1 MNLKYKGFIFSLL
14 AMVGGGVFTGCQS
27 MEEMPPELIQSEVAH
42 TEPVAQE
49 GDSVTVTGSLMMPDM
64 VRETRSTVGDVAKLY
79 LFVFDEN
86 HRFVQRA
93 TAELTSGDRAPGAET
108 HMPGGKTTVLDNRV
122 RNFSVKLLATSRKRI
137 IHFVANYDM
146 PANRQEDY
154 LLKDMD
160 EGQFMSGL
168 QAQDLRKPTLWRV
181 FSFNGLSTNSFNN
194 RVFHLL
200 QNQAEV
206 QLVMEPN
213 VNFELRG
220 FCLHNAPQKGTVAPY
235 VSKETL
241 NTTDPD
247 EHYRDVLYS
256 FPTTPDEPTL
266 TSDNNVYE
274 VLSANGD
281 ISPEGW
287 KTNKSN
293 IALFEYR
300 NSEADR
306 DKQVSVIM
314 YGRQRVNGRLERPGY
329 YKIDLKEDVSDAQKN
344 YVGSDPYDIVR
355 NHIYEVKVRS
365 VANKGYE
372 TLQQAFDAPAGNN
385 IFASVELQDYPQ
397 ISDGK
402 YKLDVGK
409 TEVIITKPSTY
420 EANISFVKVGQE
432 SNNLLGNV
440 NVYYKRTPVATAFNN
455 DPYIQSVS
463 FSNGKLT
470 ITTRNPYPAQRKS
483 YKFLVV
489 GDNKDANN
497 PSRILRTINVTLR
510 QPYQFNA
517 SLTNSS
523 GETSAQGK
531 LMELSFDVPGSIPAQ
546 LFPYTVL
553 IEAKGLT
560 PLKDDYTN
568 QNIKLVIRNKKIFY
582 EYTVV
587 TPTNGQKRRETLY
600 FKRNASS
607 ATVGAVLSSEL
618 FADQTI

>member
-1 MNLKYKGFIFSLL
+1 MNFRYKGFIFSLFVL
-14 AMVGGGVFTGCQS
+14 MGGGVFIGCQS
-27 MEEMPPELIQSEVAH
+27 MEEMPSELTVRGVVN
-42 TEPVAQE
+42 TESVAQE
-49 GDSVTVTGSLMMPDM
+49 GDSITLTGSLMMPDM
-64 VRETRSTVGDVAKLY
+64 VRETRSTVGDVEKLY

-93 TAELTSGDRAPGAET
+93 TAQLTSGDRTPGAET
-108 HMPGGKTTVLDNRV
+108 HMPGGKTAVLDNRV

-160 EGQFMSGL
+160 EGQFISGL
-168 QAQDLRKPTLWRV
+168 QAQYLGKPTLWRA

-194 RVFHLL
+194 KVFHLL
-200 QNQAEV
+200 RNQAEV
-206 QLVMEPN
+206 QLVMARN
-213 VNFELRG
+213 VNFELSG
-220 FCLHNAPQKGTVAPY
+220 FCLHNAPRRGSVAPY
-235 VSKETL
+235 VSKEAL
-241 NTTDPD
+241 SSTDPD

-266 TSDNNVYE
+266 TSDNNVYN

-329 YKIDLKEDVSDAQKN
+329 YKIDLKEDVEVGGN

-355 NHIYEVKVRS
+355 NHLYKVTVTN

-372 TLQQAFDAPAGNN
+372 TLQQALDAPAGNN

-402 YKLDVGK
+402 YKLDVGQ
-409 TEVIITKPSTY
+409 TEVILTKPSTF
-420 EANISFVKVGQE
+420 ETNISFVKVGQE

-440 NVYYKRTPVATAFNN
+440 NVYYKRKPVATAFNN
-455 DPYIQSVS
+455 DPYIQSAS

-470 ITTRNPYPAQRKS
+470 IVTRNPYPPQRKS

-607 ATVGAVLSSEL
+607 ATVGAVLSADL

>member
-1 MNLKYKGFIFSLL
+1 MNFRYKGFIFSLFVL
-14 AMVGGGVFTGCQS
+14 MGVGVFIGCQS
-27 MEEMPPELIQSEVAH
+27 MEEIPSELTVREVVN
-42 TEPVAQE
+42 TESVAKE
-49 GDSVTVTGSLMMPDM
+49 GDSITLTGSLMMPDM
-64 VRETRSTVGDVAKLY
+64 VRETRSTVGDVEKLY

-93 TAELTSGDRAPGAET
+93 TAQLTSGDRTPGAET
-108 HMPGGKTTVLDNRV
+108 HMPGGKTAVLDNRV

-146 PANRQEDY
+146 LANRQEDY

-168 QAQDLRKPTLWRV
+168 QAQYLGKPTLWRA
-181 FSFNGLSTNSFNN
+181 FSFNGLSATSFNN

-200 QNQAEV
+200 RNQAEV
-206 QLVMEPN
+206 QLVMAPN
-213 VNFELRG
+213 VNFELSG
-220 FCLHNAPQKGTVAPY
+220 FCLHNAPRRGTVAPY
-235 VSKETL
+235 VAKQELS
-241 NTTDPD
+241 NTEPD

-266 TSDNNVYE
+266 TSDKNVYD

-314 YGRQRVNGRLERPGY
+314 YGKVRLNGRLERAGY
-329 YKIDLKEDVSDAQKN
+329 YKIDLKEDVTVGGN

-355 NHIYEVKVRS
+355 NHLYKVTVTN

-372 TLQQAFDAPAGNN
+372 TLQQALDAPAGNN

-409 TEVIITKPSTY
+409 TEVILTKPSTF
-420 EANISFVKVGQE
+420 ETNISFVKVGQE

-440 NVYYKRTPVATAFNN
+440 NVYYKRKPVATAFNN
-455 DPYIQSVS
+455 DPYIQSAS

-470 ITTRNPYPAQRKS
+470 IVTRNPYPAQRKS

-523 GETSAQGK
+523 GQTSAQGK
-531 LMELSFDVPGSIPAQ
+531 LMELAFDVPGSIPAQ

-607 ATVGAVLSSEL
+607 AAVGAVLSADL

>member
-1 MNLKYKGFIFSLL
+1 MNLKYKGFILSLL

-27 MEEMPPELIQSEVAH
+27 MEEMPPELTQSEVAH

-49 GDSVTVTGSLMMPDM
+49 GDSITVTGSLMMPDI
-64 VRETRSTVGDVAKLY
+64 VRETRSTVGDVENLN

-93 TAELTSGDRAPGAET
+93 TAQLTAGERIPGAET
-108 HMPGGKTTVLDNRV
+108 HMPGGKTAVLDNRV

-160 EGQFMSGL
+160 EGQFISGL
-168 QAQDLRKPTLWRV
+168 QAQYLGKPTLWRA

-194 RVFHLL
+194 KVFHLL
-200 QNQAEV
+200 RNQAEV
-206 QLVMEPN
+206 QLVMARN
-213 VNFELRG
+213 VNFELSG
-220 FCLHNAPQKGTVAPY
+220 FCLHNAPRRGSVAPY
-235 VSKETL
+235 VSKEAL
-241 NTTDPD
+241 SSTDPD

-266 TSDNNVYE
+266 TSDNNVYN

-314 YGRQRVNGRLERPGY
+314 YGKVRLNGRLERAGY
-329 YKIDLKEDVSDAQKN
+329 YKIDLKEDVTVGGN

-355 NHIYEVKVRS
+355 NHLYKVTVTN

-372 TLQQAFDAPAGNN
+372 TLQQALDAPAGNN

-409 TEVIITKPSTY
+409 TEVILTKPSTF
-420 EANISFVKVGQE
+420 ETNISFVKVGQE

-440 NVYYKRTPVATAFNN
+440 NVYYKRKPVATVFNN
-455 DPYIQSVS
+455 DPYIQSAS

-470 ITTRNPYPAQRKS
+470 IVTRNPYPAQRKS

-489 GDNKDANN
+489 GDNKDSNN

-523 GETSAQGK
+523 GQTSAQGN

-607 ATVGAVLSSEL
+607 ATVGAVLSADL

>member
-1 MNLKYKGFIFSLL
+1 MNLKYKGFILSLL

-27 MEEMPPELIQSEVAH
+27 MEEMPPEPTQSEVAH

-49 GDSVTVTGSLMMPDM
+49 GDSITVTGSLMMPDI
-64 VRETRSTVGDVAKLY
+64 VRETRSTVGDVEKLY

-93 TAELTSGDRAPGAET
+93 TAQLTSGDRIPGAET
-108 HMPGGKTTVLDNRV
+108 HMPGGKTAVLDNRV

-168 QAQDLRKPTLWRV
+168 QAQYLGKPTLWRV

-194 RVFHLL
+194 KVFHLL
-200 QNQAEV
+200 RNQAEV
-206 QLVMEPN
+206 QLVMARN
-213 VNFELRG
+213 VNFELSG
-220 FCLHNAPQKGTVAPY
+220 FCLHNAPRRGSVAPY
-235 VSKETL
+235 VSKEAL
-241 NTTDPD
+241 STTDPD

-256 FPTTPDEPTL
+256 FPTTPDKPTL
-266 TSDNNVYE
+266 TSDNNVYN

-314 YGRQRVNGRLERPGY
+314 YGRHRVNGRLERPGY
-329 YKIDLKEDVSDAQKN
+329 YKIDLKEDVTVGGN

-355 NHIYEVKVRS
+355 NHLYVVTVKS
-365 VANKGYE
+365 VATKGYE
-372 TLQQAFDAPAGNN
+372 TLQQALDAPAGNN

-409 TEVIITKPSTY
+409 TEVILTKPSTF
-420 EANISFVKVGQE
+420 ETNISFVKVGQE
-432 SNNLLGNV
+432 SNNLLDKV

-455 DPYIQSVS
+455 DPYIQSAS
-463 FSNGKLT
+463 FTNGKLT
-470 ITTRNPYPAQRKS
+470 IVTRNPYLAQRKS

-489 GDNKDANN
+489 GDNKDSNN

-523 GETSAQGK
+523 GQTSAQGN

-568 QNIKLVIRNKKIFY
+568 QNIKLVIHNKKIFY

-607 ATVGAVLSSEL
+607 ATVGAVLSAEL

>member
-1 MNLKYKGFIFSLL
+1 MNFRYKGFIFSLFVL
-14 AMVGGGVFTGCQS
+14 MGGGVFIGCQS
-27 MEEMPPELIQSEVAH
+27 MEEMPSELTVREVVN
-42 TEPVAQE
+42 TESVAQE
-49 GDSVTVTGSLMMPDM
+49 GDSITLTGSLMMPDM
-64 VRETRSTVGDVAKLY
+64 VRETRSTVGDVEKLY

-93 TAELTSGDRAPGAET
+93 TAQLTSGDRTPGAET
-108 HMPGGKTTVLDNRV
+108 HMPGGKTAVLDNRV

-168 QAQDLRKPTLWRV
+168 QAQYLGKPTLWRA
-181 FSFNGLSTNSFNN
+181 FSFNGLSATSFNN
-194 RVFHLL
+194 KVFHLL
-200 QNQAEV
+200 RNQAEV
-206 QLVMEPN
+206 QLVMARN
-213 VNFELRG
+213 VNFELSG
-220 FCLHNAPQKGTVAPY
+220 FCLHNAPRRGSVAPY
-235 VSKETL
+235 VSKEAL
-241 NTTDPD
+241 STTDPD

-266 TSDNNVYE
+266 TSDNNVYN

-314 YGRQRVNGRLERPGY
+314 YGRQRVNGRLERSGY
-329 YKIDLKEDVSDAQKN
+329 YKIDLKEDVEVGGN

-355 NHIYEVKVRS
+355 NHLYKVTVTN

-372 TLQQAFDAPAGNN
+372 TLQQALDAPAGNN

-409 TEVIITKPSTY
+409 TEVILTKPSTF
-420 EANISFVKVGQE
+420 ETNISFVKVGQE

-440 NVYYKRTPVATAFNN
+440 NVYYKRKPVATVFNN
-455 DPYIQSVS
+455 DPYIQSAS

-470 ITTRNPYPAQRKS
+470 IVTRNPYPPQRKS

-523 GETSAQGK
+523 GQTSAQGN

-607 ATVGAVLSSEL
+607 AAVGAVLSAEL

>member
-1 MNLKYKGFIFSLL
+1 MNLKYKGFILSLL
-14 AMVGGGVFTGCQS
+14 AMVGGVVFTGCQS
-27 MEEMPPELIQSEVAH
+27 MEEMPPELTQSEVNH
-42 TEPVAQE
+42 TESVAQE
-49 GDSVTVTGSLMMPDM
+49 GDSITVTGSLMMPDM
-64 VRETRSTVGDVAKLY
+64 VRETRSTVGDVDKLY

-93 TAELTSGDRAPGAET
+93 TAQLTPSDRIPGAET
-108 HMPGGKTTVLDNRV
+108 HMPGGKTAVLDNRV

-168 QAQDLRKPTLWRV
+168 QAQDLRKPTLWRA

-194 RVFHLL
+194 KVFHLL
-200 QNQAEV
+200 RNQAEV

-220 FCLHNAPQKGTVAPY
+220 FCLHNAPRRGSVAPY
-235 VSKETL
+235 VSKEAL
-241 NTTDPD
+241 STTDPD

-329 YKIDLKEDVSDAQKN
+329 YKIDLKEDVEVGGN

-355 NHIYEVKVRS
+355 NHLYKVTVKS

-372 TLQQAFDAPAGNN
+372 TLQQALDAPAGNN

-402 YKLDVGK
+402 YKLDVDK
-409 TEVIITKPSTY
+409 TEVILTKPSTY

-455 DPYIQSVS
+455 DPYIQSAS

-470 ITTRNPYPAQRKS
+470 IMTRNPYPAQRKS

-489 GDNKDANN
+489 GDNKDTNN

-523 GETSAQGK
+523 GQTSAQGN

-607 ATVGAVLSSEL
+607 AAVGAVLSADL

>member
-1 MNLKYKGFIFSLL
+1 MNFRYKGFIFSLFVL
-14 AMVGGGVFTGCQS
+14 MGGGVFIGCQS
-27 MEEMPPELIQSEVAH
+27 MEEMPSELTVREVVN
-42 TEPVAQE
+42 TESVAQE
-49 GDSVTVTGSLMMPDM
+49 GDSITLTGSLMMPDM
-64 VRETRSTVGDVAKLY
+64 VRETRSTVGDVEKLY

-93 TAELTSGDRAPGAET
+93 TAQLTSGDRTPGAET
-108 HMPGGKTTVLDNRV
+108 HMPGGKTAVLDNRV

-146 PANRQEDY
+146 LANRQEDY

-168 QAQDLRKPTLWRV
+168 QAQYLGKPTLWRA
-181 FSFNGLSTNSFNN
+181 FSFNGLSATSFNN

-200 QNQAEV
+200 RNQAEV
-206 QLVMEPN
+206 QLVMAPN
-213 VNFELRG
+213 VNFELSG
-220 FCLHNAPQKGTVAPY
+220 FCLHNAPRRGTVAPY
-235 VSKETL
+235 VAKQELS
-241 NTTDPD
+241 NTDPD

-266 TSDNNVYE
+266 TSDNNVYN

-314 YGRQRVNGRLERPGY
+314 YGRQRVNGRLERAGY
-329 YKIDLKEDVSDAQKN
+329 YKIDLKEDVTVGGN

-355 NHIYEVKVRS
+355 NHLYKVTVRS

-372 TLQQAFDAPAGNN
+372 TLQQALDAPAGNN

-409 TEVIITKPSTY
+409 TEVILTKPSTF
-420 EANISFVKVGQE
+420 ETNISFVKVGQE

-440 NVYYKRTPVATAFNN
+440 NVYYKRKPVATAFNN
-455 DPYIQSVS
+455 DPYIQSAS

-470 ITTRNPYPAQRKS
+470 IVTRNPYPAQRKS

-489 GDNKDANN
+489 GDNKNTSN

-523 GETSAQGK
+523 GQTSAQGN

-607 ATVGAVLSSEL
+607 ATVGAVLSADL
-618 FADQTI
+618 FVDQTI

>member
-1 MNLKYKGFIFSLL
+1 MNLKYKGFILSLL

-27 MEEMPPELIQSEVAH
+27 MEEMPPELTQSEVAH
-42 TEPVAQE
+42 TKPVAQE
-49 GDSVTVTGSLMMPDM
+49 GDSITVTGSLMMPDI
-64 VRETRSTVGDVAKLY
+64 VRETRSTVGDVENLN

-93 TAELTSGDRAPGAET
+93 TAQLTSGDRTPGAET
-108 HMPGGKTTVLDNRV
+108 HMPGGKTAVLDNRV
-122 RNFSVKLLATSRKRI
+122 RNFSVKFLATSRKRI

-160 EGQFMSGL
+160 EGQFISGL
-168 QAQDLRKPTLWRV
+168 QAQYLGKPTLWRA

-194 RVFHLL
+194 KVFHLL
-200 QNQAEV
+200 RNQAEV
-206 QLVMEPN
+206 QLVMARN
-213 VNFELRG
+213 VNFELSG
-220 FCLHNAPQKGTVAPY
+220 FCLHNAPRRGSVAPY
-235 VSKETL
+235 VSKEAL
-241 NTTDPD
+241 SSTDPD

-266 TSDNNVYE
+266 TSDNNVYN

-329 YKIDLKEDVSDAQKN
+329 YKIDLKEDVEVGGN

-355 NHIYEVKVRS
+355 NHLYKVTVTN

-372 TLQQAFDAPAGNN
+372 TLQQALDAPAGNN

-409 TEVIITKPSTY
+409 TEVILTKPSTF
-420 EANISFVKVGQE
+420 ETNISFVKVGQE

-440 NVYYKRTPVATAFNN
+440 NVYYKRKPVVTVFNN
-455 DPYIQSVS
+455 DPYIQSAS

-470 ITTRNPYPAQRKS
+470 IVTRNPYPPQRKS

-523 GETSAQGK
+523 GQTSAQGN

-607 ATVGAVLSSEL
+607 ATVGAVLSADL